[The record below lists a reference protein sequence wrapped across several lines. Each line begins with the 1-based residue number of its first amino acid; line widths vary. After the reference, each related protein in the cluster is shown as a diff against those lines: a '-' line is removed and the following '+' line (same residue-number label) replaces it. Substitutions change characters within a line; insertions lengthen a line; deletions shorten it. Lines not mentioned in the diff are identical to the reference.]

1 MRKLTR
7 SELERLVALQSNK
20 YKKDVSIILEAYYS
34 VLKEAI
40 MTGYEVGIP
49 NIGTFSNTQVDAK
62 PARQGINPFTKEK
75 MMLPA
80 QQAFNK
86 PTFRFRP
93 AIKAEMKEETL
104 GRVF

>member
-62 PARQGINPFTKEK
+62 PARQGINPFY
-75 MMLPA
+75 
-80 QQAFNK
+80 
-86 PTFRFRP
+86 
-93 AIKAEMKEETL
+93 
-104 GRVF
+104 

>member
-1 MRKLTR
+1 MLNLQDK
-7 SELERLVALQSNK
+7 AL
-20 YKKDVSIILEAYYS
+20 IH
-34 VLKEAI
+34 
-40 MTGYEVGIP
+40 
-49 NIGTFSNTQVDAK
+49 
-62 PARQGINPFTKEK
+62 FTKEK